1 MGERPVSSWDAQ
13 GLVWPTPSPLPQVSI
28 QKKCFQNGPCANF
41 PGTTLDSIILTG
53 VLPVPWGIPGFL
65 GGFLFFFFC
74 SYNLWLHTIGYFRD
88 SVLQPLML
96 FL

>member
-13 GLVWPTPSPLPQVSI
+13 GLVWPSPSPLPQVSI

-65 GGFLFFFFC
+65 GGFLLFFFFVA
-74 SYNLWLHTIGYFRD
+74 TIYGYT
-88 SVLQPLML
+88 PLAISGTL
-96 FL
+96 FFNC